1 MRRFGPAA
9 AGLLVVASSTYTLF
23 TADQRSLNF
32 KLHVV
37 LLATLTAATLLG
49 NLRKRT

>member
-1 MRRFGPAA
+1 MRQRLSVA
-9 AGLLVVASSTYTLF
+9 AGLIVVVSSTYTLF

-37 LLATLTAATLLG
+37 LLATLTAATLLT